1 MAIKKMTRPFGG
13 DHNLMYD
20 MRQVLDQLGVG
31 EGEEFLVGVAN
42 AEGKLDAP
50 DENAL
55 GGFTSDS
62 ETSRK
67 AALDNYPRSGSQ
79 RYRCL
84 VAIAKSGIAGRT
96 FDELRQELDLYSADR
111 RLSELKDGG
120 WIESNGQERKT
131 QHGSDAV
138 VYILTGKG
146 QREVD
151 AREADITVGALF

>member
-20 MRQVLDQLGVG
+20 MRRVLDELGVA
-31 EGEEFLVGVAN
+31 EGEEFLVGVGN
-42 AEGKLDAP
+42 AEGKLDSP

-55 GGFTSDS
+55 GGFSRGSD
-62 ETSRK
+62 TSRK
-67 AALDNYPRSGSQ
+67 AAIDNYPRSGSQ

-84 VAIAKSGIAGRT
+84 VAIARAGATGRT
-96 FDELRQELDLYSADR
+96 FDELRQELNLYSADR

-120 WIESNGQERKT
+120 WIEANGDERKT

-138 VYILTGKG
+138 VYVLTAKG
-146 QREVD
+146 EREVK
-151 AREADITVGALF
+151 AREGIDAGVLL